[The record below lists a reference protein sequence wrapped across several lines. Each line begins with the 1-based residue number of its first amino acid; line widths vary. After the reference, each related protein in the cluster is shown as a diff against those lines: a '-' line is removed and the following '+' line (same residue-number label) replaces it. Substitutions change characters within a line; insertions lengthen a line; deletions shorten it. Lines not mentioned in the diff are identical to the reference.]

1 MKYVLR
7 GILLFTLCVSF
18 MACDDLDLDNE
29 DAGGEVIGIWEKFK
43 TEGSNEFVL
52 ISNNTLGFFY
62 YNASRGCMTTDVYR
76 VAKRD
81 GTGFFQ
87 VTKDDGSPLKVYAV
101 SRNGDRI
108 HLRDIDDTQ
117 RDIQRYWPSEKTNIE
132 DFAPV
137 CYNNDLTG
145 TWQLDSDEIE
155 EYVSV
160 SSLKFEIASF
170 DTTESCFQN
179 VKFDVIDIDMPEMV
193 LRNQAN
199 ASEEF
204 SLDFTLADS
213 VMTISRNNAGTT
225 FQSNYLASDTLITQL
240 SPFCTNSSSTTV
252 FNKPTY

>member
-7 GILLFTLCVSF
+7 GILLYTLCVSF
-18 MACDDLDLDNE
+18 LACDDLDLDNE
-29 DAGGEVIGIWEKFK
+29 DAGGEVIGVWEKFK

-52 ISNNTLGFFY
+52 ISNNTFGFYY

-76 VAKRD
+76 VVKRD

-87 VTKDDGSPLKVYAV
+87 VTKDDGSPLKVFAV
-101 SRNGDRI
+101 SQNGDRI
-108 HLRDIDDTQ
+108 HLRDIDVTQ
-117 RDIQRYWPSEKTNIE
+117 SHIQRYWPSEKTNIE

-145 TWQLDSDEIE
+145 TWRLNSEKIE

-160 SSLKFEIASF
+160 NSLRFEIASF
-170 DTTESCFQN
+170 DTTETCFQN

-204 SLDFTLADS
+204 SLNFTLSDS
-213 VMTISRNNAGTT
+213 VMTISRNNAGNT
-225 FQSNYLASDTLITQL
+225 FQSNYLASDTLIAEL
-240 SPFCTNSSSTTV
+240 SPFCANTSTATLFNSY
-252 FNKPTY
+252 KY